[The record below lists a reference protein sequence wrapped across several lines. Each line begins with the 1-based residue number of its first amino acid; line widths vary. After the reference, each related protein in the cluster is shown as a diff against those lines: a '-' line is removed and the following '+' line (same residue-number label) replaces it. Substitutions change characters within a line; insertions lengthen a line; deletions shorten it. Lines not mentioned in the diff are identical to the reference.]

1 MHFNVSYIQYFGNSH
16 VHSMC
21 DAFPSVHTHTHTRNI
36 SFMTLKLHANLNT
49 VHQVIKYGPMTEE
62 KKRQHGGTGKC
73 INYQLRDQ
81 SLICIIFFFMKEYY

>member
-1 MHFNVSYIQYFGNSH
+1 MYRRANTSEIHMYIPCAMHFLPFI
-16 VHSMC
+16 
-21 DAFPSVHTHTHTRNI
+21 HTHTRNI

-49 VHQVIKYGPMTEE
+49 VHQVIKYGPMTE

-81 SLICIIFFFMKEYY
+81 SLICIIFFL